1 MRRRPRRTRRLT
13 TTTPSSAADTT
24 TTQTRPAGDHFAGR
38 SVVSALGL
46 LLAASIVLGACA
58 AESADTSAAT
68 SGDGVSPPAGFDV
81 QGHRGARGLRPEN
94 TLPSFETALDL
105 GVTTLELDLHFSADD
120 QVVVWHDAFVDP
132 AKCRLDRDAPPGV
145 PDPDTAPGPSLAIR
159 ALTVEQL
166 SRYTCDRNPDRE
178 RFPDQVSAP
187 TPLAGA
193 DFRIVTL
200 GEVFDFVATYAGADT
215 KTAEQRESAGVVAFN
230 VETKRVRGTPR
241 TIGDGF
247 DGETPGPFEL
257 ALLTA
262 IEEAGI
268 EDRVV
273 VQSFDHRSLRAIRAV
288 DSDIRLAALTG
299 DPVSDPGG
307 YVEWGASI
315 WSPRAST
322 VDLDGINAAHDA
334 GLFVIPW
341 TVNDPGEMQSLIELG
356 VDGLITD
363 RPDLVPQGS

>member
-1 MRRRPRRTRRLT
+1 MI
-13 TTTPSSAADTT
+13 
-24 TTQTRPAGDHFAGR
+24 AGR
-38 SVVSALGL
+38 SAVSGLAL
-46 LLAASIVLGACA
+46 LLVAALILVGCT
-58 AESADTSAAT
+58 ADPASTSAPT
-68 SGDGVSPPAGFDV
+68 TVDGVQRPEDFDV

-120 QVVVWHDAFVDP
+120 EVVVWHDPFVDP
-132 AKCRLDRDAPPGV
+132 AKCRIDLDAPAGI
-145 PDPDTAPGPSLAIR
+145 PDPDTAAEPSLAIR
-159 ALTVEQL
+159 ALTVDQL
-166 SRYTCDRNPDRE
+166 SWYSCDRNPDSG

-200 GEVFDFVATYAGADT
+200 REVFAFVDTYAVAST
-215 KTAEQRESAGVVAFN
+215 KTDEQRELAEAVAFN

-247 DGETPGPFEL
+247 DGVNPGPFEL
-257 ALLTA
+257 ALLAT
-262 IEEAGI
+262 IDEAGLH
-268 EDRVV
+268 DRVV
-273 VQSFDHRSLRAIRAV
+273 VQSFDHRSLRAIRTV

-299 DPVSDPGG
+299 DPVADPGR

-322 VDLDGINAAHDA
+322 VDMDGVIAAHDA

-363 RPDLVPQGS
+363 RPDLVPEG

>member
-38 SVVSALGL
+38 SVVSALRL

-166 SRYTCDRNPDRE
+166 SKYTCDQNPDRE

-200 GEVFDFVATYAGADT
+200 GEVFDFVATYARADT